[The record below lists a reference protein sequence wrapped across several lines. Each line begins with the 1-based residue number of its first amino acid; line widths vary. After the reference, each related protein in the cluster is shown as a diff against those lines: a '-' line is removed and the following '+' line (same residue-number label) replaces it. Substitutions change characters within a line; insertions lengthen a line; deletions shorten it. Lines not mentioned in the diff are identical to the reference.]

1 MTLETERTGAD
12 LNESVS
18 SVALRER
25 RENGTFSQIV
35 KSRKVACLCMKPSF
49 N

>member
-18 SVALRER
+18 TVVLREG
-25 RENGTFSQIV
+25 RENRLFGQTV
-35 KSRKVACLCMKPSF
+35 KSRKVARLCMKPSF
-49 N
+49 S